1 MNGVILQPTYLP
13 WLGYFEMLDAS
24 EIYVIFD
31 HVQYIRKVYHNRNRI
46 KGPNG
51 EIILSV
57 PVKKAPRNTCIRDIQ
72 ISYNNGNALPK
83 HWKSIQHAYRKAPYF
98 QQYIDTFAQIYSGQ
112 YQTLAEL
119 TVKLISTI
127 CTLLGIDVQ
136 FVYSSDYERFNSQN
150 TKSGRVV
157 DLCIQSGI
165 KTLYDA
171 KGAEEF
177 IDPNPFKDNNLEV
190 KFQNYDHPVYHQ
202 QYGAFLPYMSV
213 IDLIFNEGPNSL
225 TIIRQGA
232 GR

>member
-1 MNGVILQPTYLP
+1 VNGVILQPTYLP
-13 WLGYFEMLDAS
+13 WLGYFEILDAS
-24 EIYVIFD
+24 EIYVIYD
-31 HVQYIRKVYHNRNRI
+31 HVQYVRKSNHNRNRI

-57 PVKKAPRNTCIRDIQ
+57 PVKKAPQNTCIRDIE
-72 ISYNNGNALPK
+72 ISYTNGNALLK
-83 HWKSIQHAYRKAPYF
+83 HWKTIQNAYCKAPYF
-98 QQYIDTFAQIYSGQ
+98 EQYHDTFAQIYSRQ
-112 YQTLAEL
+112 YQTLIKL

-136 FVYSSDYERFNSQN
+136 FVYSSDYERVNLQD
-150 TKSGRVV
+150 TKTGRVV

-165 KTLYDA
+165 KMLYDT
-171 KGAEEF
+171 KGAGEF
-177 IDPNPFKDNNLEV
+177 IDPSLFKDNNLEV
-190 KFQNYDHPVYHQ
+190 KFQSYNHPEYHQ

-225 TIIRQGA
+225 TIIQQGI